1 MKPLKLSL
9 TAFGAYAGRQVID
22 FSALEKRK
30 LFLISGPTGAGKTT
44 LFDGICFALYGK
56 ASGDDRDGENLRS
69 QFAGM
74 DTLTRVELEFSLR
87 GTRYRIARVP
97 KQQRKKARGD
107 GLTEHPAEAELYR
120 DANGK
125 EELLASGVLEVNEH
139 IHRLLNIDHDQFRQ
153 IVMIPQGDFRKL
165 LTSDSKDREKIL
177 QKIFRT
183 HAFKRLELKLSERAK
198 EMEREIRALS
208 DRLHDQIKQ
217 LEPRDEQVMQ
227 AWADAEYVNVSEV
240 AAEVERWI
248 RQDHE
253 EIEGIKR
260 RMEENE
266 TAANRPAN
274 ANFCRGADQPKVCRE
289 TKNGR

>member
-107 GLTEHPAEAELYR
+107 GLTEHRPRRSCIATR
-120 DANGK
+120 MG
-125 EELLASGVLEVNEH
+125 
-139 IHRLLNIDHDQFRQ
+139 
-153 IVMIPQGDFRKL
+153 RKNCL
-165 LTSDSKDREKIL
+165 
-177 QKIFRT
+177 
-183 HAFKRLELKLSERAK
+183 
-198 EMEREIRALS
+198 
-208 DRLHDQIKQ
+208 
-217 LEPRDEQVMQ
+217 PR
-227 AWADAEYVNVSEV
+227 
-240 AAEVERWI
+240 
-248 RQDHE
+248 
-253 EIEGIKR
+253 
-260 RMEENE
+260 
-266 TAANRPAN
+266 
-274 ANFCRGADQPKVCRE
+274 VCWKSMSIY
-289 TKNGR
+289 TGC